1 MSVVVLKDSEINN
14 VTQLDSVTGPTETDN
29 DNIQKLMADI
39 KTTQSKDLTVEQSAS
54 YLAAYKSL
62 LSGET
67 KAIVLNSIL
76 KTSSKQSIQIMLR
89 YQKNSYKKTN

>member
-29 DNIQKLMADI
+29 DNIQKLVADI
-39 KTTQSKDLTVEQSAS
+39 KTTQSKDLTVEQSTS

-67 KAIVLNSIL
+67 KAIVLNSVFEISL
-76 KTSSKQSIQIMLR
+76 KQSIQIML
-89 YQKNSYKKTN
+89 QKSKKSIQNN